1 MTQINNS
8 FEDVEDPSILDESE
22 YRINQMQ
29 FKDKILYLGLQS
41 T

>member
-8 FEDVEDPSILDESE
+8 FDDVEDPSILDESE

>member
-1 MTQINNS
+1 MNNS
-8 FEDVEDPSILDESE
+8 FEDVEDPSIIDESE
-22 YRINQMQ
+22 YRINQME